1 MKKYLSLS
9 LLLSIL
15 LVNVAH
21 SARWWKVVE
30 DSDGYQAIDLD
41 SYRNY
46 FGHDNLAITSLWV
59 RTQSKKAQTI
69 PHPITGKK
77 FITSG
82 SSLLIQAKCAS
93 GELKIADMVFEDR
106 KFNALLTLSHY
117 PELITQANKSNY
129 DLPLGHFKYV
139 RPDSKNAN
147 IFDMV
152 CQLNSF
158 LIENDLTPA
167 DLKLDED
174 GNLIPPNLEETPN
187 NFTTDEIYDE
197 LEI

>member
-46 FGHDNLAITSLWV
+46 FWHDNLAITSLWV

-117 PELITQANKSNY
+117 PELMAQANKSNY

-147 IFDMV
+147 IFDMI